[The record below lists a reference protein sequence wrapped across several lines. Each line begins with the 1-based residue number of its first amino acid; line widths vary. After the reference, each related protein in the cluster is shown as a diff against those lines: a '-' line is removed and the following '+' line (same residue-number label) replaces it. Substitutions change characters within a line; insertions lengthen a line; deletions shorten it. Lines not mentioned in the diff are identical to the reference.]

1 MPPGRA
7 ADGPVGRGSVQRG
20 LPLRVLTL
28 NTASGRDA
36 TGAVPPPPRRER
48 ALAALAAL
56 GADVVALQE
65 VDAGQE
71 RSGGAHP
78 PADGAAALTSAGPSS
93 AGPDGTEAVDWRF
106 APALRGTPAPLVP
119 GAPPPWRGAEGA
131 LLGPG
136 DPVPGP
142 LFGVALLTR
151 RPVVSW
157 HALPLDAGR
166 ARLRLRAPDPRTG
179 VVRGWAFPDEPRVAV
194 AAVLE
199 GGVTVACT
207 HLSFS
212 PPTAVRQLR
221 RVRHW
226 LAQAPGPVR
235 LLLGD
240 LNLPSVLPGAVCGGQ
255 RLVRAP
261 TFPAARPRLQL
272 DHVLALQGAVTAATV
287 DAALDLG
294 DHRPLVVDI
303 AAA

>member
-1 MPPGRA
+1 MTPGPRR
-7 ADGPVGRGSVQRG
+7 PG

-36 TGAVPPPPRRER
+36 TGAVPPPGRRR
-48 ALAALAAL
+48 AALAGLAAL

-71 RSGGAHP
+71 RSGGAHQTADVAAALAAGGP
-78 PADGAAALTSAGPSS
+78 AGGPADGSLDGP
-93 AGPDGTEAVDWRF
+93 GPVEWRF
-106 APALRGTPAPLVP
+106 APALRGTPAPLLP
-119 GAPPPWRGAEGA
+119 GAPPSWRGAGGA

-151 RPVVSW
+151 RRVLSW

-166 ARLRLRAPDPRTG
+166 GRLRLRAPDPRTG
-179 VVRGWAFPDEPRVAV
+179 ALRWWVFPDEPRVAV

-207 HLSFS
+207 HMSFW
-212 PPTAVRQLR
+212 PPTAVGQLR

-235 LLLGD
+235 LLVGD
-240 LNLPSVLPGAVCGGQ
+240 LNLPSVLPGAVAGGQ
-255 RLVRAP
+255 RLVRAA

-272 DHVLALQGAVTAATV
+272 DHVLALQGSVTAAAV
-287 DAALDLG
+287 EAVLDLG
-294 DHRPLVVDI
+294 DHRPLVVDV
-303 AAA
+303 AAAPTG

>member
-1 MPPGRA
+1 MTNN
-7 ADGPVGRGSVQRG
+7 DTS
-20 LPLRVLTL
+20 
-28 NTASGRDA
+28 
-36 TGAVPPPPRRER
+36 
-48 ALAALAAL
+48 
-56 GADVVALQE
+56 
-65 VDAGQE
+65 
-71 RSGGAHP
+71 
-78 PADGAAALTSAGPSS
+78 TSA
-93 AGPDGTEAVDWRF
+93 
-106 APALRGTPAPLVP
+106 AP
-119 GAPPPWRGAEGA
+119 
-131 LLGPG
+131 
-136 DPVPGP
+136 
-142 LFGVALLTR
+142 
-151 RPVVSW
+151 
-157 HALPLDAGR
+157 
-166 ARLRLRAPDPRTG
+166 
-179 VVRGWAFPDEPRVAV
+179 AV

-221 RVRHW
+221 RLRHW

-303 AAA
+303 AGPTRFVIEGDDLVALAAGWRLAMAGDQPAWIGPAPE